1 MKLNQLHQRFNLFSK
16 SAGLLIKDK
25 HKTITKVQQGFNKA
39 VQNKGDLGKVWD
51 QLVLLFSLAKD
62 YANGSYTAIPTRA
75 IIAVFAGLLYFISPF
90 DVVPDFIP
98 GLGFIDDAFILGM
111 VYKQIAKDLAH
122 YQKWKKNNKQIIS
135 I

>member
-1 MKLNQLHQRFNLFSK
+1 MNFNQLNQRFSLFSK
-16 SAGLLIKDK
+16 SATLLLKDK
-25 HKTITKVQQGFNKA
+25 RKTISKVQQGFNKA

-62 YANGSYTAIPTRA
+62 YANGNYTAIPTRA
-75 IIAVFAGLLYFISPF
+75 IIAVFAGLLYFISPL

-98 GLGFIDDAFILGM
+98 ALGFIDDAFILGM
-111 VYKQIAKDLAH
+111 VYKQIAKDLAR
-122 YQKWKKNNKQIIS
+122 YQQWKKNNKQIIS